1 MHEMSDTNAL
11 AHWLRTKKLML
22 ATLGLGMTFSI
33 CVPMLVVPLN
43 KISIPY
49 LDLPLGF
56 FMTTQGALIAFL
68 LMVHVF
74 ARRQDRID
82 RDHFS
87 AGGC

>member
-1 MHEMSDTNAL
+1 MPDSNAQS
-11 AHWLRTKKLML
+11 HWLRTKKLML
-22 ATLGLGMTFSI
+22 AMLGLWMTFAI

-56 FMTTQGALIAFL
+56 FTTTQGTLVAFL
-68 LMVHVF
+68 LMAHVF

-87 AGGC
+87 AGEC